1 VQYRPHLLRSEVDH
15 RLTIVAAHEAVAVL
29 VAFDLAL
36 DLAQQ
41 RRARG
46 AWGRMDGFFDDKI
59 SG

>member
-1 VQYRPHLLRSEVDH
+1 M
-15 RLTIVAAHEAVAVL
+15 
-29 VAFDLAL
+29 AFDLAL

-59 SG
+59 SR